1 MDYVAIMRKSWGMTA
16 KILSGEKT
24 VESRWYK
31 NKSAPWGK
39 IRAGDT
45 VYFKNAGE
53 AICGMARVKGVEQ
66 FESLNPEKVRALLDK
81 YGAEV
86 GKSGK
91 DIPNVFRFAAVN
103 SAGYISVNSRL
114 VANSST
120 TAIEPFGI
128 NKKGFGIMAG
138 WISVE
143 DVEKIKAPRNYN
155 L

>member
-1 MDYVAIMRKSWGMTA
+1 MRATIKTNEG
-16 KILSGEKT
+16 ILPYYAT
-24 VESRWYK
+24 
-31 NKSAPWGK
+31 
-39 IRAGDT
+39 
-45 VYFKNAGE
+45 
-53 AICGMARVKGVEQ
+53 RVKRVMLTRLVEI
-66 FESLNPEKVRALLDK
+66 LIHN
-81 YGAEV
+81 
-86 GKSGK
+86 
-91 DIPNVFRFAAVN
+91 IFRFAAANRV
-103 SAGYISVNSRL
+103 GYISVNSRL